1 MNNKGAF
8 DLKKVFL
15 YGLVAGIIISISA
28 ITMVPVVGNEMD
40 NILSNLGLR
49 PLGNL
54 AMMFF
59 CFISFIYGV
68 FLIFLYAVMKLQF
81 GPGIKT
87 AVISSLIVWIIAYLI
102 GNISLIVYGFMPV
115 RFAFIGTLW
124 GLFELLLG
132 GIIGSKLYER
142 SLHKISK

>member
-49 PLGNL
+49 PLSNL

-59 CFISFIYGV
+59 CFISFIYGI

-81 GPGIKT
+81 GSGIKT

-102 GNISLIVYGFMPV
+102 GNVSLIVYGFMPV
-115 RFAFIGTLW
+115 KFVFIGTLW
-124 GLFELLLG
+124 GLLELLLG

-142 SLHKISK
+142 SLNKISK